1 MAANRL
7 ERSLRATFIG
17 IAVNI
22 VLGAAKFAAGIL
34 GHSHALIA
42 DATESFADIFN
53 SLIVWRGI
61 VVAEAPADK
70 DHPYGHGKAEPLA
83 AAFGAAMLLFGA
95 LWIAAKAL
103 NDISALGNPVS
114 AAMREPPRSFTLLV
128 LGLVV
133 IVKEALFRF
142 VLSEG
147 TAIENTA
154 VTTDAWHHRSDAITS
169 IAAAVGI
176 TIALLGGPKYV
187 AADDFAAIFAA
198 IVIGFNGFL
207 LLRPALSELMDK
219 APDEQLNQE
228 VLVIAGTVAGVG
240 RVEKCFV
247 RKMGYHYY
255 AEMHIEVDPQMTVQ
269 CSHNIA
275 HAVKNRVREKLPR
288 VHDVLVH
295 IEPLRSGAG
304 QPLP

>member
-1 MAANRL
+1 
-7 ERSLRATFIG
+7 
-17 IAVNI
+17 
-22 VLGAAKFAAGIL
+22 
-34 GHSHALIA
+34 
-42 DATESFADIFN
+42 
-53 SLIVWRGI
+53 
-61 VVAEAPADK
+61 
-70 DHPYGHGKAEPLA
+70 
-83 AAFGAAMLLFGA
+83 
-95 LWIAAKAL
+95 
-103 NDISALGNPVS
+103 
-114 AAMREPPRSFTLLV
+114 
-128 LGLVV
+128 
-133 IVKEALFRF
+133 
-142 VLSEG
+142 LSEG